1 MAVAGYEE
9 GVRYVAAACGDVV
22 SFLLR
27 SDGIVNVSGS
37 TWLGEDT
44 ITSPVGFTAV
54 AAGLHHV
61 VLLRCDGMV
70 ETYDP
75 SYGDYFGVLGGNG
88 PPGGIGG
95 VVERP
100 GMPDGVSIIAI
111 AADLQ
116 HSVFLRSDGRA
127 FAFGIH
133 TRVPELPNG
142 MFYVNPRVY
151 VNTWARRRNAFLI
164 KLKSE
169 SHMPLALIF
178 REGQEIFR
186 NIVAF
191 L

>member
-1 MAVAGYEE
+1 
-9 GVRYVAAACGDVV
+9 
-22 SFLLR
+22 
-27 SDGIVNVSGS
+27 
-37 TWLGEDT
+37 
-44 ITSPVGFTAV
+44 
-54 AAGLHHV
+54 
-61 VLLRCDGMV
+61 
-70 ETYDP
+70 
-75 SYGDYFGVLGGNG
+75 
-88 PPGGIGG
+88 
-95 VVERP
+95 
-100 GMPDGVSIIAI
+100 MPDGVSIIAI

-127 FAFGIH
+127 FAFEIH

-169 SHMPLALIF
+169 SHMPLAIIF

-186 NIVAF
+186 NTVAF